1 MWLALGLVLL
11 AADALAVRHHEFKTC
26 NQSGF
31 CKQGRALSS
40 RADEASSTWKS
51 PYSVD
56 PSSVAISAQKSTFT
70 ASVCSSLYPE
80 IKFELDVRAHAD
92 GTFRIRM
99 DEVDGLRKRYDE
111 ASKWAL
117 VREPTLSGNITWK
130 QTKKEMKAFNAK
142 SGVELRVHFEP
153 LRIALL
159 RNGKEEIVIN
169 GKGLLHMEHFRLK
182 DVPVD
187 VKPPAPVEGQ
197 PEVGD
202 QVVMGSPTNPRA
214 WFEGEQAPLWEESFG
229 GHADSKPR
237 GMSSLYAGRPY

>member
-1 MWLALGLVLL
+1 MWLPLGLVLL
-11 AADALAVRHHEFKTC
+11 AADALAVKHHDFKTC
-26 NQSGF
+26 DQSGF
-31 CKQGRALSS
+31 CKRGRALSS
-40 RADEASSTWKS
+40 RAKEASSTWKS

-70 ASVCSSLYPE
+70 ASVHSSLYPE

-111 ASKWAL
+111 TSTWTL

-130 QTKKEMKAFNAK
+130 QTKKEMKSLNAK

-153 LRIALL
+153 LRISLL
-159 RNGKEEIVIN
+159 RNGKEEVVIN
-169 GKGLLHMEHFRLK
+169 GNGLLHMEHFRLK

-187 VKPPAPVEGQ
+187 VEQPVPVEGQ
-197 PEVGD
+197 PEGGN
-202 QVVMGSPTNPRA
+202 QVVMGSPANPTA
-214 WFEGEQAPLWEESFG
+214 WFEGDQAPQWEESFG
-229 GHADSKPR
+229 GQTDSKPR
-237 GMSSLYAGRPY
+237 GMSPLHSRRSY